1 MKNKSIFG
9 MLCVGLAFAFT
20 VTSCATAGLP
30 VFGAE
35 LGKRA
40 VGPKVVR
47 LPYTSVTSYFGYI
60 KPGAEPDAVVEGR
73 KTYFIYVWVPLVA
86 PELGIRMISPV
97 PKGAEP
103 KEGDFVT
110 AAYEAEGKTDTTHF
124 FDTWIQL
131 ERADSVLSVE
141 DFSKVDSTNWTRY
154 ASNDDSSEMPKNP
167 RGLRYNSL
175 MRVESEVSN
184 PLKALV
190 RGLYRVS
197 FTTFKRGEVE
207 GSFLAQVAAPIAL
220 PGIVMGATVDE
231 VKAKIEAAG
240 N

>member
-1 MKNKSIFG
+1 
-9 MLCVGLAFAFT
+9 
-20 VTSCATAGLP
+20 
-30 VFGAE
+30 
-35 LGKRA
+35 
-40 VGPKVVR
+40 
-47 LPYTSVTSYFGYI
+47 
-60 KPGAEPDAVVEGR
+60 
-73 KTYFIYVWVPLVA
+73 
-86 PELGIRMISPV
+86 
-97 PKGAEP
+97 
-103 KEGDFVT
+103 
-110 AAYEAEGKTDTTHF
+110 
-124 FDTWIQL
+124 
-131 ERADSVLSVE
+131 
-141 DFSKVDSTNWTRY
+141 
-154 ASNDDSSEMPKNP
+154 MPKNP